1 MTALALALLA
11 TLPFAASA
19 WLAGALVDRTA
30 SSPGLRERV
39 HALGFAVP
47 LLAAAIPVL
56 APLFPRPTASGAW
69 TPLPRVPIIDQLPVA
84 AIAAPETGLLASV
97 RALALDHGS
106 TLFVLAVAIGALA
119 RLASLALRH
128 RGLMAALRTAS
139 PLGREDVTRAL
150 GARAEALGLRP
161 PALAVSDRV
170 STPVL
175 VGLHRPTILIPDVL
189 AAQSTDRMI
198 LVCGHELAH
207 ALRRDNVRLLGE
219 ETLLALLWFNP
230 AQTAVHRRLMLAREE
245 ARDGLALTG
254 AGRETR
260 RRYAETLVEVLRLG
274 GGPGLKT
281 AFIGTERKGTAMRL
295 KAILKPRS
303 DASPAHRLIAAA
315 VALSLVGGAG
325 AGSLAIAAQA
335 GPETSTT
342 SRIPEGPKQ
351 GGFTITSDHV
361 QQLANGDLRWNGEP
375 RITFDQPGE
384 GPNAVHLLVNG
395 LPAPAG
401 FRPED
406 VDPKSLAWIEGRRP
420 APNSGQPMTLDFV
433 YRDAA
438 QRRAKY
444 ARSDAVDYQRYC
456 ASDDPGEYGFC
467 SGMIFGSIA
476 SAGACLPAGLDIV
489 DAPDRVL
496 PVIAAAHPRAG
507 ESMKDFVRSA
517 VRTAFPCPGKS

>member
-1 MTALALALLA
+1 
-11 TLPFAASA
+11 
-19 WLAGALVDRTA
+19 
-30 SSPGLRERV
+30 
-39 HALGFAVP
+39 
-47 LLAAAIPVL
+47 
-56 APLFPRPTASGAW
+56 
-69 TPLPRVPIIDQLPVA
+69 
-84 AIAAPETGLLASV
+84 
-97 RALALDHGS
+97 
-106 TLFVLAVAIGALA
+106 
-119 RLASLALRH
+119 
-128 RGLMAALRTAS
+128 
-139 PLGREDVTRAL
+139 
-150 GARAEALGLRP
+150 
-161 PALAVSDRV
+161 
-170 STPVL
+170 
-175 VGLHRPTILIPDVL
+175 
-189 AAQSTDRMI
+189 
-198 LVCGHELAH
+198 
-207 ALRRDNVRLLGE
+207 
-219 ETLLALLWFNP
+219 
-230 AQTAVHRRLMLAREE
+230 
-245 ARDGLALTG
+245 
-254 AGRETR
+254 
-260 RRYAETLVEVLRLG
+260 
-274 GGPGLKT
+274 
-281 AFIGTERKGTAMRL
+281 MRL